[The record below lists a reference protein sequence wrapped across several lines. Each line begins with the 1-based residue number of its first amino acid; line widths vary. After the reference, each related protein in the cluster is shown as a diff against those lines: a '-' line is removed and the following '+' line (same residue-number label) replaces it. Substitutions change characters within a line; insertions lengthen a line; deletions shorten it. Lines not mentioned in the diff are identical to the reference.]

1 MNKKGK
7 ILALLVVVLLAS
19 CANAPQGDNTPQY
32 EKQVVELPGVSNAR
46 QLGGYIIGDKKVRMD
61 LLLRSGNL
69 SKASDEAIAS
79 LRDKYRLSLAADFS
93 KSNISYVQDIEEL
106 TAVARA
112 EGSEDE
118 LIEYIHLLRGVSV
131 PFFEK
136 TLDAIDA
143 RYGSIDN
150 FLEQELEL
158 SADEK
163 RILRDKFL
171 ENR

>member
-1 MNKKGK
+1 M
-7 ILALLVVVLLAS
+7 LVVVLLAS

-46 QLGGYIIGDKKVRMD
+46 QLGGYIIGDK
-61 LLLRSGNL
+61 
-69 SKASDEAIAS
+69 
-79 LRDKYRLSLAADFS
+79 
-93 KSNISYVQDIEEL
+93 
-106 TAVARA
+106 
-112 EGSEDE
+112 
-118 LIEYIHLLRGVSV
+118 
-131 PFFEK
+131 FFEK

-143 RYGSIDN
+143 RYGSFDN

>member
-1 MNKKGK
+1 M
-7 ILALLVVVLLAS
+7 
-19 CANAPQGDNTPQY
+19 
-32 EKQVVELPGVSNAR
+32 
-46 QLGGYIIGDKKVRMD
+46 
-61 LLLRSGNL
+61 
-69 SKASDEAIAS
+69 
-79 LRDKYRLSLAADFS
+79 
-93 KSNISYVQDIEEL
+93 
-106 TAVARA
+106 
-112 EGSEDE
+112 
-118 LIEYIHLLRGVSV
+118 IEYIHLLRGVSV

-163 RILRDKFL
+163 RILQNKFL